1 VGSLR
6 NFAELVDGL
15 NERVGRT
22 LAWLTLAMVL
32 LQFVVVVMRYVFGIG
47 SVVAQEA
54 IVYMHATVFL
64 AGAAY
69 TLLHNGHVRCDIFY
83 SDASPRTRAIVD
95 LIGVFLFLLPMCIM
109 IFWVA
114 WPYVANAWAV
124 LEGSPEGR
132 LGIPGVFLLKT
143 VILVFAALLGLQAL
157 SMAIR
162 SWLTLSGLNG
172 LADLKDFTKDIDDE
186 GRAP

>member
-1 VGSLR
+1 LSSLR
-6 NFAELVDGL
+6 YFAESIDKL
-15 NERVGRT
+15 NEGIGRT
-22 LAWLTLAMVL
+22 IAWLTLCMVL

-47 SVVAQEA
+47 SVIAQEA

-69 TLLHNGHVRCDIFY
+69 TLLHKGHVRCDIFY
-83 SDASPRTRAIVD
+83 SDATPRTRAIID

-109 IFWVA
+109 IFWVS

-143 VILVFAALLGLQAL
+143 VILVFAALLGLQAISL
-157 SMAIR
+157 AIHA
-162 SWLTLSGLNG
+162 GLRLAGLEG
-172 LADLKDFTKDIDDE
+172 LADLDDFTKDIDGE
-186 GRAP
+186 GTAR